1 MKIRVRFAPS
11 PTGPLHIGGLRT
23 ALFNYLIA
31 KKSGGKFILRIE
43 DTDSKRTVDGAEK
56 HIIDSLEWLGLDFD
70 EGPIRQSNRSKLYKK
85 QVDKLLKQ
93 GNAYYAFD
101 SQEDL
106 DGAREAGGKDFKY
119 NVKTRMGLNNSFT
132 VSEQEIKKRVKVIND
147 PAAIR
152 NVSEKLFSTK
162 YQKFMPDTIFS
173 QNIDEIRKFF
183 KKHKKVIV
191 KPINSYSGNNIHL
204 FTKFNLKFFQKFIK
218 KHNHIMCQKYLPKI
232 KEGDKRVFLI
242 NGKVRGAISRIPKKG
257 SFLSNLSKGAK
268 PINVKLTNKEM
279 KISKLISKD
288 LKKDKIFFAGIDFID
303 EQLNGDI
310 NVTSPTGLKTF
321 YDLSKINLASTFW
334 KELKA

>member
-1 MKIRVRFAPS
+1 MTNKIIAIQGNHPSKLNPLTDTSIFLAHEIQKKNYKIFYYDPKDLSIINFKVVAEGFFIKFDYKKKRFFKI
-11 PTGPLHIGGLRT
+11 LKKQKLELIKCK
-23 ALFNYLIA
+23 YL
-31 KKSGGKFILRIE
+31 L
-43 DTDSKRTVDGAEK
+43 
-56 HIIDSLEWLGLDFD
+56 
-70 EGPIRQSNRSKLYKK
+70 IRQDPPFNLEYICSTLIL
-85 QVDKLLKQ
+85 DK
-93 GNAYYAFD
+93 
-101 SQEDL
+101 
-106 DGAREAGGKDFKY
+106 
-119 NVKTRMGLNNSFT
+119 
-132 VSEQEIKKRVKVIND
+132 IKKRVKVIND
-147 PAAIR
+147 PTAIR

-218 KHNHIMCQKYLPKI
+218 KHDHIMCQKYLSKI

-242 NGKVRGAISRIPKKG
+242 NGKVCGAISRIPKKG

>member
-1 MKIRVRFAPS
+1 MTNKIIAIQGNHPS
-11 PTGPLHIGGLRT
+11 KLNPLTDTSIFL
-23 ALFNYLIA
+23 AYEIQKKNYKIFYYDPKDLSIINFKVIA
-31 KKSGGKFILRIE
+31 KGFFVKFDYRKKKFFEIL
-43 DTDSKRTVDGAEK
+43 KK
-56 HIIDSLEWLGLDFD
+56 QKLELVKCKYLL
-70 EGPIRQSNRSKLYKK
+70 IRQDPPFNLEYICSTLIL
-85 QVDKLLKQ
+85 DK
-93 GNAYYAFD
+93 
-101 SQEDL
+101 
-106 DGAREAGGKDFKY
+106 
-119 NVKTRMGLNNSFT
+119 
-132 VSEQEIKKRVKVIND
+132 IKKRVEIIND
-147 PAAIR
+147 PTAIR

-191 KPINSYSGNNIHL
+191 KPINSYSGNNIYL
-204 FTKFNLKFFQKFIK
+204 LIKFNLKFFQKFIK
-218 KHNHIMCQKYLPKI
+218 KHSHIMCQKYLPKI

-242 NGKVRGAISRIPKKG
+242 NGKVCGAISRIPKKG